1 MGEGL
6 ASFQKRMVAIPLAAR
21 KSVGPALLRAADI
34 VADTMRSLAP
44 VDEGDLRASIAIT
57 GPGEATPPYSQPGGS
72 AIVPELNAAITVGNS
87 DVRYPHLLEYGTSD
101 TAAQP
106 FFWPGL
112 RLSRKRAMAIIKR
125 NIGSAVRD
133 AK

>member
-34 VADTMRSLAP
+34 VADTMRRLAP

-101 TAAQP
+101 TAA
-106 FFWPGL
+106 
-112 RLSRKRAMAIIKR
+112 
-125 NIGSAVRD
+125 
-133 AK
+133 